1 MTDRTEILTPKAV
14 IGTNAWG
21 GALYDKALRG
31 SYVGRHLSEFHSGT
45 AGSCR
50 LEDRGSS
57 VTVRTEGHIVCMR
70 MQNR

>member
-45 AGSCR
+45 A
-50 LEDRGSS
+50 
-57 VTVRTEGHIVCMR
+57 
-70 MQNR
+70 